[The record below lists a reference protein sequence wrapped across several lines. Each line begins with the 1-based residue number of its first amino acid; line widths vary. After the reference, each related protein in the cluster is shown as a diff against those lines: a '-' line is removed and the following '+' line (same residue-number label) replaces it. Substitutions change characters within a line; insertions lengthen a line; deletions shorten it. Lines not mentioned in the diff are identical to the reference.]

1 MRLNVQP
8 VYDKLKTGQKRKY
21 RKDQKEA
28 DHMKRVKTVV
38 LCLGAGIAFLVQL
51 FRGLVPTAAPG
62 EIPTGAMNDPAAVCF
77 SAALSAFV
85 VWLALEIV
93 FRLAEKWREGR
104 K

>member
-1 MRLNVQP
+1 
-8 VYDKLKTGQKRKY
+8 
-21 RKDQKEA
+21 
-28 DHMKRVKTVV
+28 MKRRKTVV
-38 LCLGAGIAFLVQL
+38 LCLGAGCAFLVQL
-51 FRGLVPTAAPG
+51 IRGLFPSAAPG
-62 EIPTGAMNDPAAVCF
+62 EIPSGAMNDPIAVCF

>member
-1 MRLNVQP
+1 
-8 VYDKLKTGQKRKY
+8 
-21 RKDQKEA
+21 
-28 DHMKRVKTVV
+28 MKRVKTVV

-85 VWLALEIV
+85 VWLALEIL
-93 FRLAEKWREGR
+93 FRLAEKWRGGR
-104 K
+104 KK

>member
-1 MRLNVQP
+1 
-8 VYDKLKTGQKRKY
+8 
-21 RKDQKEA
+21 
-28 DHMKRVKTVV
+28 MKRVKTVV

-85 VWLALEIV
+85 VWLALEIL
-93 FRLAEKWREGR
+93 FRLAEKWRGGR
-104 K
+104 KNKFGSG

>member
-1 MRLNVQP
+1 
-8 VYDKLKTGQKRKY
+8 
-21 RKDQKEA
+21 
-28 DHMKRVKTVV
+28 MKHVKTVV

-93 FRLAEKWREGR
+93 FRLVEKWREGR

>member
-1 MRLNVQP
+1 
-8 VYDKLKTGQKRKY
+8 
-21 RKDQKEA
+21 
-28 DHMKRVKTVV
+28 MKRRKTVV
-38 LCLGAGIAFLVQL
+38 LCLGAGIAFLIQL
-51 FRGLVPTAAPG
+51 FRGLVVPSAAPG
-62 EIPTGAMNDPAAVCF
+62 EIPSGAMNDPIAVCF

>member
-1 MRLNVQP
+1 
-8 VYDKLKTGQKRKY
+8 
-21 RKDQKEA
+21 
-28 DHMKRVKTVV
+28 MKRVKTVV

-85 VWLALEIV
+85 VWLALEMV
-93 FRLAEKWREGR
+93 FWVAEKWRGGR
-104 K
+104 KK

>member
-1 MRLNVQP
+1 
-8 VYDKLKTGQKRKY
+8 
-21 RKDQKEA
+21 
-28 DHMKRVKTVV
+28 MKRRKTVV
-38 LCLGAGIAFLVQL
+38 LCLGA
-51 FRGLVPTAAPG
+51 APG
-62 EIPTGAMNDPAAVCF
+62 EIPSGAMNDPAAVCF